1 MGNHWAWP
9 CGERDKRKPYIDSGR
24 PQTADLDRG
33 VLARDRKTDS
43 VTILVL
49 RCTVIDNLLYSKDL
63 RDRIPVSIACHPIDP
78 ERGIVVL
85 QPTARAKIQFRGPC
99 KFKYR
104 DCNLAGSRPQ
114 DWIYSLE
121 NVINSSY
128 DSEHMEFIGGIK
140 QASGS
145 FYLSFL
151 KIEHGETKG
160 SRFDVECV
168 PSYSVNRSSLQDH
181 LNANGEENKHFRA
194 ALEHDQY
201 LFIISEELPED
212 ISLNY
217 IIVDFPSKEIME
229 PEFETLLGSMIS
241 EHISEGYE
249 FRGVVSVCKEL
260 YIVFTR

>member
-9 CGERDKRKPYIDSGR
+9 CGERDRRRPYIDSGR
-24 PQTADLDRG
+24 PHTADLERG
-33 VLARDRKTDS
+33 VLVRDRKTDS
-43 VTILVL
+43 ITISVL
-49 RCTVIDNLLYSKDL
+49 RCSVIDNLLNSKDL
-63 RDRIPVSIACHPIDP
+63 KDRIPVCITCHPIDP

-85 QPTARAKIQFRGPC
+85 QLASRAKSQFRGPC

-104 DCNLAGSRPQ
+104 DCNLKGSRPQ

-121 NVINSSY
+121 NVINTSY
-128 DSEHMEFIGGIK
+128 DSEYMEFIGGVK
-140 QASGS
+140 QTSGA

-151 KIEHGETKG
+151 KIEQGETKG

-168 PSYSVNRSSLQDH
+168 PSYSVNQSSLQDH

-217 IIVDFPSKEIME
+217 IIVDFPSREIIE
-229 PEFETLLGSMIS
+229 PEFETLLSSMII
-241 EHISEGYE
+241 EHQSEGLE
-249 FRGVVSVCKEL
+249 FKGLVSVSKEL
-260 YIVFTR
+260 YIIFTR